1 MPRPPRSRIRRAQ
14 PPLTRATTFTDD
26 GITLVVKESV
36 TTTGRPFVLVPG
48 IGVASRYFG
57 PLAAA
62 LLTRGPV
69 FVLELPGMG
78 DAPEP
83 RDPLPMERYGSLVA
97 RWLEASGITDAVLVG
112 HSMGTQVV
120 VEAAL
125 QHPAAVGH
133 VVLIGSVTNP
143 SEKSLPQQMLRLAQD
158 SLRERPD
165 VNWIVASDYLKCG
178 PRWMLKQ
185 APVMVA
191 YPMLERAA
199 DLRMPVLAMRGEHDP
214 ICSEAWNRS
223 IAAAVPNGS
232 HHTLPGRAHVG
243 MYVDA
248 ATPAAIIV
256 RFAGIASGV
265 DDTREAGADRGARLE
280 SQAEA

>member
-14 PPLTRATTFTDD
+14 PRLTRTTTFTDD
-26 GITLVVKESV
+26 GLTLIVKESV
-36 TTTGRPFVLVPG
+36 AVSGRPFVLVPG

-57 PLAAA
+57 PLATA

-97 RWLEASGITDAVLVG
+97 RWMDASGITDAVLVG

-133 VVLIGSVTNP
+133 AVLIGTVTDVA
-143 SEKSLPQQMLRLAQD
+143 EQTLPRQMLRLAQD
-158 SLRERPD
+158 TLRERPD
-165 VNWIVASDYLKCG
+165 VNWIVATDYLKCG

-199 DLRMPVLAMRGEHDP
+199 ELRMPVLAMRGEHDP

-223 IAAAVPNGS
+223 LAEAIPVAA
-232 HHTLPGRAHVG
+232 HHTLTGRAHVG

-248 ATPAAIIV
+248 ATPAALIV
-256 RFAGIASGV
+256 QFAGIARGV
-265 DDTREAGADRGARLE
+265 DDTREAGSDGGAVLE

>member
-1 MPRPPRSRIRRAQ
+1 MPKPPRSRIRRAQ
-14 PPLTRATTFTDD
+14 PPLTRTTTFTDD
-26 GITLVVKESV
+26 GLTLIVKESV
-36 TTTGRPFVLVPG
+36 AVSGRPFVLVHG

-57 PLAAA
+57 PLATA

-97 RWLEASGITDAVLVG
+97 RWMEASGVTDAVLVG

-133 VVLIGSVTNP
+133 AVLIGTVTDVA
-143 SEKSLPQQMLRLAQD
+143 EQTLPRQMLRLAQD
-158 SLRERPD
+158 TLRERPD
-165 VNWIVASDYLKCG
+165 VNWIVATDYLKCG

-185 APVMVA
+185 APMMVA

-199 DLRMPVLAMRGEHDP
+199 ELRMPVLAMRGEHDP

-223 IAAAVPNGS
+223 LVEVIPVAA
-232 HHTLPGRAHVG
+232 HHTLAGRAHVG

-248 ATPAAIIV
+248 ATPAALIV
-256 RFAGIASGV
+256 QFAGIASGV
-265 DDTREAGADRGARLE
+265 DDTREAGSDGGAVLE